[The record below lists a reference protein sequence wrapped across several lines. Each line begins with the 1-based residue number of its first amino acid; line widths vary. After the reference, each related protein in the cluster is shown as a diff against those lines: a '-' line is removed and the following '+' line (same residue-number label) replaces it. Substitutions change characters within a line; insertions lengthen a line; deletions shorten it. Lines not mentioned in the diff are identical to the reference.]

1 MKAYIIHL
9 SQVPASL
16 ASAQRLQQELQNFDQ
31 DAELFEGSYGDKT
44 LGQYQQ
50 TNRQCHD
57 WGLKGPEQPLLDT
70 HKQELTTPGIVG
82 CFDSHYR
89 LWQHC
94 VATNETIMI
103 FEDDAHVIRPYFP
116 VLWSDVLILASSHT
130 KKMGRYQQYIDSP
143 SEDPPRAMSYGQST
157 LPGAAGYALH
167 PHAAEKLVKCYHRT
181 FLPADNAVN
190 QYLVRI
196 QIHSHMM
203 GYAVDRDKTDG
214 KSSLIRTRYWDKKW
228 DTV

>member
-9 SQVPASL
+9 SRVPASL
-16 ASAQRLQQELQNFDQ
+16 ASAQRLQQELKDVGL
-31 DAELFEGSYGDKT
+31 DSELFEGSYGDQT
-44 LGQYQQ
+44 LKQYQEI
-50 TNRQCHD
+50 NRQCHD
-57 WGLKGPEQPLLDT
+57 WGLKGPDNPLNDEY
-70 HKQELTTPGIVG
+70 KAELTTPGVVG

-94 VATNETIMI
+94 VDIQEPVLI
-103 FEDDAHVIRPYFP
+103 FEDDAHVIRPLSP
-116 VLWSDVLILASSHT
+116 VLWSDVLIVASSHT
-130 KKMGRYQQYIDSP
+130 KKMGRYQQYIDNP
-143 SEDPPRAMSYGQST
+143 TEDPPRAMSYGQST

-167 PHAAEKLVKCYHRT
+167 PGAADKLAKCYKRS

-203 GYAVDRDKTDG
+203 GYAIDRDKTDG
-214 KSSLIRTRYWDKKW
+214 KSSLIRTRYWDKNGI
-228 DTV
+228 